1 MHQHLCALKDIL
13 RSITQLEEAIQ
24 ETYGLSLTE
33 AMVLCAI
40 DGGCRYAH
48 DLADDVGLSPS
59 RLSRIIASLER
70 KDLLQREQNRDDRR
84 HWQNS
89 PTEKGIALLTHMKT
103 EGIDIP
109 PALESIIGTS
119 KNDSF

>member
-1 MHQHLCALKDIL
+1 MHQQLCALKDLL

-24 ETYGLSLTE
+24 ATYHISLTE

-48 DLADDVGLSPS
+48 DLAEDVGLSPS

-70 KDLLQREQNRDDRR
+70 KGLLEREQNREDRR
-84 HWQNS
+84 HWQNR
-89 PTEKGIALLTHMKT
+89 PTEAGKAILTHMKT

-109 PALESIIGTS
+109 PALESIILVHE
-119 KNDSF
+119 KE

>member
-1 MHQHLCALKDIL
+1 M
-13 RSITQLEEAIQ
+13 
-24 ETYGLSLTE
+24 SLTE

-70 KDLLQREQNRDDRR
+70 KGLLEREQNRADRR
-84 HWQNS
+84 HWQNQ
-89 PTEKGIALLTHMKT
+89 PTAKGREIVLQMKT

-109 PALESIIGTS
+109 PALESIMGTS
-119 KNDSF
+119 RNESF